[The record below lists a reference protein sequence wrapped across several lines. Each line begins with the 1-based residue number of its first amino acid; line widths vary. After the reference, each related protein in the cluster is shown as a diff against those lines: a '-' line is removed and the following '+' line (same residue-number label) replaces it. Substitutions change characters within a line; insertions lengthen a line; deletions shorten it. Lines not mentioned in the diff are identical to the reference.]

1 MKRGSQGFTPR
12 FGTDSGCRRE
22 RPRSPSRDSIRR
34 CRLLWPTQP
43 CGSDLRIK
51 ARTFHRASS
60 RRRKHS
66 PLNKRPRSRN
76 GGRFSRRR
84 TSKGNNCP
92 YFRSDAVKLPRRTF
106 LHLAAGATAL
116 AAASRV
122 ATAQGYPSRPVRL
135 VVGFA
140 AGSTTDILARLMG
153 QWLSERLGQQFVIE
167 NRPGAAGNI
176 AAETVVKAP
185 ADGYTLLMVPPAAA
199 INATLYDKLPFNFLS
214 DMAPV
219 AGVVRV
225 PNVLEVN
232 PSVPV
237 KTVPELVAHAKAN
250 PGALSFASA
259 GIGTASHMAGELF
272 KVMTGVNMVHVAYRG
287 DGPAMTDL
295 IGGQVQ
301 VGFATMT
308 ASIGHIRADR
318 LRALAVTTAAR
329 SQALPDIPT
338 VADFIPGY
346 EASSWFGIA
355 APKDTPAAIVDAL
368 NRETN
373 AGLADAKIMARLAD
387 MGGMVLAGSPA
398 DFGKLIADETAKWAK
413 VIKAAGI
420 KPQ

>member
-1 MKRGSQGFTPR
+1 MK
-12 FGTDSGCRRE
+12 
-22 RPRSPSRDSIRR
+22 
-34 CRLLWPTQP
+34 L
-43 CGSDLRIK
+43 
-51 ARTFHRASS
+51 A
-60 RRRKHS
+60 
-66 PLNKRPRSRN
+66 
-76 GGRFSRRR
+76 
-84 TSKGNNCP
+84 
-92 YFRSDAVKLPRRTF
+92 RRTF
-106 LHLAAGATAL
+106 LHLAVG
-116 AAASRV
+116 AAALPAVSRV

-153 QWLSERLGQQFVIE
+153 QWLSERLGQQFIIE

-176 AAETVVKAP
+176 AAEAVVKAP
-185 ADGYTLLMVPPAAA
+185 ADGYMLLMVPPAAA

-225 PNVLEVN
+225 PNVVEVN

-237 KTVPELVAHAKAN
+237 KTVPELVDHAKRN

-308 ASIGHIRADR
+308 ASIQHIRADR
-318 LRALAVTTAAR
+318 LRALAVTTATR

-346 EASSWFGIA
+346 EAGSWFGIA

-373 AGLADAKIMARLAD
+373 AGLADPKIMERLAD

-413 VIKAAGI
+413 VIKVAGI